1 MLIHPLFCFSSAI
14 SATGLYTPETQR
26 NMVANH
32 LPRHISI
39 CHKPLIPKHIFDLS
53 TFLVTDGR
61 EVLQMICNNKSL
73 NNKIISFGC
82 RDCRDLNEY

>member
-1 MLIHPLFCFSSAI
+1 
-14 SATGLYTPETQR
+14 
-26 NMVANH
+26 MVANH
-32 LPRHISI
+32 LPRHISL
-39 CHKPLIPKHIFDLS
+39 CHKPLIPTHIFDLS

-73 NNKIISFGC
+73 NSKIISFGC